1 METTNNNEG
10 KEYTFSAEYKY
21 VITDQVTVTANSEE
35 EAREMALEQMHSM
48 KVPMWKQLL
57 ESGFEPSVNEIE
69 EKWVFETPAH
79 LVPFMD
85 QPMYG
90 SNS

>member
-69 EKWVFETPAH
+69 EKWVSYWDETGTYNRYEH
-79 LVPFMD
+79 LVERA
-85 QPMYG
+85 
-90 SNS
+90 